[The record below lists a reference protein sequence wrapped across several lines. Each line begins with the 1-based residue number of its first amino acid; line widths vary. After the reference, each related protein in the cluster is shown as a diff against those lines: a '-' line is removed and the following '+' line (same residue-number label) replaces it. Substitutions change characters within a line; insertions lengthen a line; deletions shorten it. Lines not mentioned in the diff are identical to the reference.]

1 MTWTRIF
8 RNVAQS
14 SLMGV
19 ALVLAGSASSSSEP
33 VSEFYRGR
41 TLSLVVG
48 YSAGGGYDLYARALS
63 RHIGR
68 HIPGNPNVVVQNMP
82 GAGSRK
88 ATQFMFQAA
97 PRDGTYIAT
106 VGRNEPVAPLIE
118 KDANFDARK
127 LVWLGSIASDNS
139 VCIASSKAPVKSA
152 EDMFK
157 IEMTLGALSAGDN
170 TVNVPAMLS
179 NLLGAKLKIVTGYP
193 GTPEL
198 LIALE
203 RNEIDGIC
211 GISWRAFAAQRLDWI
226 TEGKVRILLE
236 VAFETDPD
244 MPRTPSVLSFLNHD
258 QKAIFAMMIA
268 TQAMARPF
276 FASAGIPEDRANTL
290 RAAFAAT
297 MADQAFVNDLG
308 NMGLFFKPLG
318 GKEIESLIHSLYA
331 SPADVIEQSAR
342 AIRYK

>member
-1 MTWTRIF
+1 MKRTLTLCK
-8 RNVAQS
+8 
-14 SLMGV
+14 LMRSGLLGV
-19 ALVLAGSASSSSEP
+19 ALVLAEGAIASSEP
-33 VSEFYRGR
+33 VSQFYRGR
-41 TLSLVVG
+41 TISLVVG
-48 YSAGGGYDLYARALS
+48 YSAGGGYDLYARALA

-88 ATQFMFQAA
+88 ATLFMFQAA
-97 PRDGTYIAT
+97 PRDGTFIAT

-127 LVWLGSIASDNS
+127 LVWLGSVASDNS
-139 VCIASSKAPVKSA
+139 VCIASSNAPAKSA

-157 IEMTLGALSAGDN
+157 TGMTLGALSAGDN
-170 TVNVPAMLS
+170 TVNVPAMLN

-203 RNEIDGIC
+203 RGEIDGIC

-226 TEGKVRILLE
+226 ADGKVRILLE
-236 VAFETDPD
+236 VAFESDPG
-244 MPRTPSVLSFLNHD
+244 MPPTKSVLGFLNDD
-258 QKAIFAMMIA
+258 QTAIFALMIA
-268 TQAMARPF
+268 TQSMARPF
-276 FASAGIPEDRANTL
+276 FASAGIPEDRADAL
-290 RAAFAAT
+290 RAAFADT
-297 MADQAFVNDLG
+297 MADPLFMSDLS

-318 GKEIESLIHSLYA
+318 GKEIDLSLIH
-331 SPADVIEQSAR
+331 I
-342 AIRYK
+342 